1 MRFNPRHLALIA
13 VTAGA
18 LVPAT
23 AGARPLPPDPY
34 TPPDA
39 HDVGITHGSGN
50 GCGIDYSRNS
60 VSGTYCAPTTSSPSS
75 SPSSITTHPTQVPS
89 AAPIVVVKHDDGF
102 AWGEA
107 GIGAGGAL
115 VLGLVAGGSV
125 VAIRRRHAS
134 STLGQQR
141 TPATS

>member
-23 AGARPLPPDPY
+23 AGARPLPADPPY
-34 TPPDA
+34 TPAA
-39 HDVGITHGSGN
+39 HDVGITHAAVV
-50 GCGIDYSRNS
+50 CGKDYSRNS
-60 VSGTYCAPTTSSPSS
+60 VSGDYCTPVSSGAPSVATRPTSSP
-75 SPSSITTHPTQVPS
+75 TQ
-89 AAPIVVVKHDDGF
+89 IVVRHDDGF

-115 VLGLVAGGSV
+115 LLGLVAGGGFM
-125 VAIRRRHAS
+125 ALRRRH
-134 STLGQQR
+134 
-141 TPATS
+141 TPATG